1 MHSWENI
8 SWKVASRHCAY
19 DKFLRQDGKKGQHG
33 ALIQGYRV
41 YTQSLYFTV
50 WLRLPGINYT
60 QHAFPFLPFPL
71 QYCSMVVPSH
81 CLPVYGCTGV
91 PSFCAICFSHWHHQF
106 KVPYFLP
113 SERDRRYQNVL
124 DRLALPLKEWLHLV
138 FFISDEFA
146 ILGLVNVFWLGCD
159 LPKGASQRPWSK
171 QLRVKF
177 KLNSI
182 EWMTPCSLVPQ
193 FLTAHGPGF
202 WSILYHVP
210 PFHSCEHPS
219 LQGFTLVDPNE
230 KQSQ

>member
-1 MHSWENI
+1 
-8 SWKVASRHCAY
+8 
-19 DKFLRQDGKKGQHG
+19 
-33 ALIQGYRV
+33 
-41 YTQSLYFTV
+41 
-50 WLRLPGINYT
+50 
-60 QHAFPFLPFPL
+60 
-71 QYCSMVVPSH
+71 MVVPSH

-91 PSFCAICFSHWHHQF
+91 PSFCAICFWHGHDVIHPGNHQF

-182 EWMTPCSLVPQ
+182 EWMTPCDLVPQ

-219 LQGFTLVDPNE
+219 LQGWNHWFIQMKHNPGNRMKNPWNWKLLKSLLTARHDLVCPHCRTPNPV
-230 KQSQ
+230 